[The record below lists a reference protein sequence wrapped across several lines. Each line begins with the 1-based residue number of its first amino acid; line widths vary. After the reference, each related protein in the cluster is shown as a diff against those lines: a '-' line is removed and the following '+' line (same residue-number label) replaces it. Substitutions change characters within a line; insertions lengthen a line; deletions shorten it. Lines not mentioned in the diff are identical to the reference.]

1 MEKFCLKWNDFQTT
15 VSQSFGKLRQ
25 EKDFFDVTLV
35 SDDEK
40 QIQAHKLVFSSS
52 SEFFKNILTQ
62 VNHSIT
68 GILIWKITTDGPN
81 YYFAQPLVP

>member
-40 QIQAHKLVFSSS
+40 QIQAHKLVLSSS
-52 SEFFKNILTQ
+52 SKFFKNILTQ

-68 GILIWKITTDGPN
+68 GILIWKITTDGPDYN
-81 YYFAQPLVP
+81 FAQPLEP